1 MSHYQHLSIKERES
15 IWENRIKGKT
25 LSEIAAMIG
34 RSIATVSRELKR
46 NSRKGTYRPSEA
58 QARYKKRRKKCRRPL
73 LLAEG
78 QLKETVSRLLVEEQ
92 WSPEQIS
99 HRLAME
105 GKATVSCNTI
115 YRAIKAGIM
124 EAKGTKKNR
133 HGRYPMSKYLRCKG
147 WREKKKSNRSP
158 HHPPEHRGKAK
169 SSGNEKAVWPLGGRP
184 CLQQFPQGVYR
195 YTGREAFTILVDWY
209 Q

>member
-1 MSHYQHLSIKERES
+1 MAK
-15 IWENRIKGKT
+15 
-25 LSEIAAMIG
+25 
-34 RSIATVSRELKR
+34 
-46 NSRKGTYRPSEA
+46 
-58 QARYKKRRKKCRRPL
+58 
-73 LLAEG
+73 G
-78 QLKETVSRLLVEEQ
+78 QLREAVSRLPVEEQ

-99 HRLAME
+99 NRLAKE
-105 GKATVSCNTI
+105 GKATVSYNTI

-124 EAKGTKKNR
+124 EAKGTRKNR

-184 CLQQFPQGVYR
+184 CLQQFPQGVYC
-195 YTGREAFTILVDWY
+195 YIGRAAFSILVDWY